1 MKRTQPSL
9 AGYTTYRTAAP
20 ALVRLARHRA
30 AAEAAFIALVLA
42 AGFALDRLAGVVFTV
57 MENFSK

>member
-1 MKRTQPSL
+1 MKRTSPSL

-30 AAEAAFIALVLA
+30 AAEAAFIALVLG
-42 AGFALDRLAGVVFTV
+42 AGFALDRLAGVVIAVF
-57 MENFSK
+57 EQFAK